1 MGGGQVVNARKY
13 LPVKA
18 DDTTDTAKAA
28 IEIARDLTENQ
39 IVFGGNYFTDALPPS
54 PCWIVW
60 DKENTGN
67 FADCELAW
75 ASYPKAVR
83 KFTWMWNGMAR
94 KGDRSEEG
102 RVRIH
107 PTQKPVGLLAE
118 ILEAFTEEG
127 QTVLDL
133 FGGSGSTLIACE
145 KTGRTCY
152 MMEFEAAY
160 VDLIVERWQTYTG
173 KKATTPEGAVF
184 DDLKAAAEQE

>member
-1 MGGGQVVNARKY
+1 
-13 LPVKA
+13 
-18 DDTTDTAKAA
+18 
-28 IEIARDLTENQ
+28 
-39 IVFGGNYFTDALPPS
+39 
-54 PCWIVW
+54 
-60 DKENTGN
+60 
-67 FADCELAW
+67 
-75 ASYPKAVR
+75 
-83 KFTWMWNGMAR
+83 MAR

-118 ILEAFTEEG
+118 ILEAFTDEG

-145 KTGRTCY
+145 KTGRACY

-173 KKATTPEGAVF
+173 KKATTPEGVLF